1 MNTLGLTTR
10 IELRDGVVTVYDH
23 LGRVAATM
31 SGPVATVHLGA
42 IDSDVL
48 LVGVTAPGAVV
59 HLPPDPEPE
68 RAHVELDEIERD
80 IEALLSLDSTD
91 APTTTAS
98 TVDTDDEIEELLRS
112 CSS

>member
-31 SGPVATVHLGA
+31 SGAVATIHLGA
-42 IDSDVL
+42 IDGDVL
-48 LVGVTAPGAVV
+48 LVGATAPGAVV

-68 RAHVELDEIERD
+68 RAPVELDE
-80 IEALLSLDSTD
+80 IEALLSLDTSD
-91 APTTTAS
+91 APTTPGNTANE
-98 TVDTDDEIEELLRS
+98 VDEIEELLRS
-112 CSS
+112 CP